1 MAAAEPAS
9 PAEPPVDA
17 QQPADPIPFRQK
29 GQLTGQDARAER
41 LVLGVRSE
49 VSELRN
55 YIASL
60 REHAGEAFAIDLESV
75 IADPALAVTIP
86 PRLFLDELLRQRD
99 QVRSLEDALAETA
112 TALADARTE
121 NHELSLRLAV
131 ADVRRETL
139 GDVIAALHANLEDLR
154 AMRIQ
159 AIAPQQ
165 AAPQVP
171 GPGR

>member
-1 MAAAEPAS
+1 MPAPEP
-9 PAEPPVDA
+9 EQPPV
-17 QQPADPIPFRQK
+17 DPIPFRQK

-99 QVRSLEDALAETA
+99 QVRQLEAALAETA
-112 TALADARTE
+112 TELANARDE
-121 NHELSLRLAV
+121 NHEMSLRLAV
-131 ADVRRETL
+131 ADARRETL

-154 AMRIQ
+154 ALRSYMVAPPGSPRIQ
-159 AIAPQQ
+159 GTGQS
-165 AAPQVP
+165 
-171 GPGR
+171 G